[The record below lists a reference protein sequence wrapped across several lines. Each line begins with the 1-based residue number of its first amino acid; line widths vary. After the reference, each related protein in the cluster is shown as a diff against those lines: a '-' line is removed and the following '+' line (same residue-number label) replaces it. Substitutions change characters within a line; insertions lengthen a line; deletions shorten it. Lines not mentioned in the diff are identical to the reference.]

1 VSLRSVPPLVWRLL
15 TFLVVLVAVAG
26 FFQSQTRVYLTSAN
40 IHSLV
45 RDLAVQGIVAI
56 GLTFVIVVR
65 HFDLS
70 LAGIAS
76 FGAMTLGCVLA
87 QGDDGNLALSVA
99 CCVGV
104 GLAAGLVNGFIVGVI
119 RLPDVVAT
127 IATGSIAYGLS
138 FIYNGGSSYS
148 DNFFTSG
155 ILDIN
160 DNRYLSIDEP
170 VLILAAVAIIASVIL
185 HLTRYGEAFYATGEN
200 PLAAKLSGVPT
211 RIYLLAAFGICA
223 ALAALAMV
231 LFVAATGAAYVS
243 SGSQILLPAYTAVY
257 LGAALFETASI
268 PATLAG
274 ILLTSM
280 MLNGFSVLSVPYY
293 YSDAIVS
300 FVLIVA
306 ITVFDPRLIR
316 ILARDPTSF
325 LKSRSSAT

>member
-231 LFVAATGAAYVS
+231 LFLAATGAAYVS

>member
-1 VSLRSVPPLVWRLL
+1 MRSVPSILWRLL
-15 TFLVVLVAVAG
+15 TFVVVLAAIAG
-26 FFQSQTRVYLTSAN
+26 FFESQTRVYLTSAN
-40 IHSLV
+40 LHSLF

-70 LAGIAS
+70 LPGIAS

-87 QGDDGNLALSVA
+87 LGDTGNLALAVA

-104 GLAAGLVNGFIVGVI
+104 GLAAGLVNGFIVGVL

-160 DNRYLSIDEP
+160 GNRFLSIDEP
-170 VLILAAVAIIASVIL
+170 VLILAAIAVAASIL
-185 HLTRYGEAFYATGEN
+185 LHIMRYGEGFYATGEN
-200 PLAAKLSGVPT
+200 PLAAKLSGIPT
-211 RIYLLAAFGICA
+211 RLYLLAAFGICA

-231 LFVAATGAAYVS
+231 LFVASTGAAYVS
-243 SGSQILLPAYTAVY
+243 SGNQILLPAYTAVY

-274 ILLTSM
+274 ILLTAM
-280 MLNGFSVLSVPYY
+280 LLNGFSLLGVPYY

-306 ITVFDPRLIR
+306 IAVFDPSLMK
-316 ILARDPTSF
+316 ILAQTPASF
-325 LKSRSSAT
+325 LKSRSSTP

>member
-1 VSLRSVPPLVWRLL
+1 MTDRNIPAIVWRLI
-15 TFLVVLVAVAG
+15 TFFVILVAIGG
-26 FFQSQTRVYLTSAN
+26 FFESQTRVYLTSAN
-40 IHSLV
+40 IHSLF

-70 LAGIAS
+70 LPGIAS

-87 QGDDGNLALSVA
+87 QGDGDLLLSVG

-104 GLAAGLVNGFIVGVI
+104 GLASGLMNGFIVGVI

-160 DNRYLSIDEP
+160 DNHYLGIDEP
-170 VLILAAVAIIASVIL
+170 VLILIAVAVVASIL
-185 HLTRYGEAFYATGEN
+185 LHATRYGEAFYATGEN
-200 PLAAKLSGVPT
+200 PLAAKLSGIPIRV
-211 RIYLLAAFGICA
+211 YLLAAFGICA
-223 ALAALAMV
+223 ALSCLAMV
-231 LFVAATGAAYVS
+231 LFVASTGAAYVS
-243 SGSQILLPAYTAVY
+243 SGNQILLPAYTAVY

-268 PATLAG
+268 PATVAG
-274 ILLTSM
+274 ILLTAM
-280 MLNGFSVLSVPYY
+280 LLNGFTALSMPYY

-300 FVLIVA
+300 FVLILA
-306 ITVFDPRLIR
+306 IATFDPALVGA
-316 ILARDPTSF
+316 LAKAPMS
-325 LKSRSSAT
+325 LLGSRSSAT

>member
-1 VSLRSVPPLVWRLL
+1 MTARNIPPTVWRLI
-15 TFLVVLVAVAG
+15 TFFVILFAIGA
-26 FFQSQTRVYLTSAN
+26 FFESQTHIYLTSAN
-40 IHSLV
+40 IHSLF
-45 RDLAVQGIVAI
+45 RNLAVQGIVAI
-56 GLTFVIVVR
+56 GLTFVIVVG

-70 LAGIAS
+70 LPGIAS

-87 QGDDGNLALSVA
+87 QGDGNLLLSVG

-170 VLILAAVAIIASVIL
+170 ILILAAVAVVGFIL
-185 HLTRYGEAFYATGEN
+185 LHTTRYGEAFYATGEN
-200 PLAAKLSGVPT
+200 PLAARLSGIPT
-211 RIYLLAAFGICA
+211 RAFLLAAFGICA
-223 ALAALAMV
+223 ALSCLAMV
-231 LFVAATGAAYVS
+231 LFVASTGAAYVS
-243 SGSQILLPAYTAVY
+243 SGNQILLPAYTAVY

-274 ILLTSM
+274 ILLTAM
-280 MLNGFSVLSVPYY
+280 LLNGFTALSMPYY

-306 ITVFDPRLIR
+306 IATFDPALISA
-316 ILARDPTSF
+316 LAKGPMSALR
-325 LKSRSSAT
+325 SRSSAT

>member
-1 VSLRSVPPLVWRLL
+1 VTDRNIPAIVWRLI
-15 TFLVVLVAVAG
+15 TFFVILVAIGG
-26 FFQSQTRVYLTSAN
+26 FFESQTRVYLTSAN
-40 IHSLV
+40 IHSLF

-70 LAGIAS
+70 LPGIAS

-87 QGDDGNLALSVA
+87 QGDGDLLLSVG

-104 GLAAGLVNGFIVGVI
+104 GLASGLMNGFIVGVI

-160 DNRYLSIDEP
+160 DNHYLGIDEP
-170 VLILAAVAIIASVIL
+170 VLILIAVAVVASIL
-185 HLTRYGEAFYATGEN
+185 LHATRYGEAFYATGEN
-200 PLAAKLSGVPT
+200 PLAAKLSGIPIRV
-211 RIYLLAAFGICA
+211 YLLAAFGICA
-223 ALAALAMV
+223 ALSCLAMV
-231 LFVAATGAAYVS
+231 LFVASTGAAYVS
-243 SGSQILLPAYTAVY
+243 SGNQILLPAYTAVY

-268 PATLAG
+268 PATVAG
-274 ILLTSM
+274 ILLTAM
-280 MLNGFSVLSVPYY
+280 LLNGFTALSMPYY

-300 FVLIVA
+300 FVLILA
-306 ITVFDPRLIR
+306 IATFDPALVGA
-316 ILARDPTSF
+316 LAKAPMS
-325 LKSRSSAT
+325 LLGSRSSAT